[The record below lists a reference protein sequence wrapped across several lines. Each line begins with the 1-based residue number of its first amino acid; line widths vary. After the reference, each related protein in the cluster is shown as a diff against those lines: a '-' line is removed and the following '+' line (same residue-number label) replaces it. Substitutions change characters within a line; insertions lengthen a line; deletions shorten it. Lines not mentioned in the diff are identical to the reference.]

1 MADKSK
7 GGPIVTRGLYVK
19 AHGDESVGIFP
30 EAFTVAPENGGM
42 WFESEEHL
50 VDFKKAIS
58 EAFEII
64 TGEVCT
70 VDRQEALEQREQAL
84 SMDGNQTEAVSFSLS
99 QVLLEVRHWQKIA
112 YIKMEAF
119 EDGSIFTAAYQGK
132 KHLST
137 RWGSSPYEALSALL
151 TDLMGQNPEHSN
163 KCRLS
168 GCDNDLGKELKRDK
182 DKPELPAVAVCQ
194 DCQYTK
200 GMEAALVMVV
210 YSEDG
215 LPF

>member
-1 MADKSK
+1 MTDQSK
-7 GGPIVTRGLYVK
+7 GGPIVTRGLYIK

-30 EAFTVAPENGGM
+30 EAFTVAPENGPM

-50 VDFKKAIS
+50 LEFQKAIS
-58 EAFEII
+58 GAFEII

-70 VDRQEALEQREQAL
+70 VDRKETMEQKEQAL
-84 SMDGNQTEAVSFSLS
+84 CLDDSQTEAVSFSLA
-99 QVLLEVRHWQKIA
+99 QVLMEVRHWQKIA
-112 YIKMEAF
+112 YIKVEGY
-119 EDGSIFTAAYQGK
+119 EGGSTFTAAYQGK

-137 RWGSSPYEALSALL
+137 KWGSSPYEALSALL
-151 TDLMGQNPEHSN
+151 TDLMVQNPEHAN

-168 GCDNDLGKELKRDK
+168 GCDSNLGKELKRDK